1 MAIADLAEW
10 LSTHA
15 VDDSEELCN
24 PIWAALMHE
33 IRDEMRASILA
44 QNGDVPF
51 PTWQ

>member
-1 MAIADLAEW
+1 LPDLAAS

-15 VDDSEELCN
+15 VDDSDELFN